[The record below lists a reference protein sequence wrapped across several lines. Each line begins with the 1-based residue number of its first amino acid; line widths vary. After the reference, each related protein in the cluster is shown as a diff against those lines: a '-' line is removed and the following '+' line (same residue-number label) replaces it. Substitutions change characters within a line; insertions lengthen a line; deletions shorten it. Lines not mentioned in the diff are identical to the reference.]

1 MLRVGE
7 NGADSLV
14 SQDLKDL
21 KDLLAC
27 CLAGGGFPRA
37 VLIFPPVFLLSDPY
51 WYRPPRLKFVSIVSP
66 FYHRDQSSTP
76 SR

>member
-27 CLAGGGFPRA
+27 CLAGGAFLGLSSFFRLFFCFQT
-37 VLIFPPVFLLSDPY
+37 LIGTGHPV
-51 WYRPPRLKFVSIVSP
+51 
-66 FYHRDQSSTP
+66 
-76 SR
+76 

>member
-27 CLAGGGFPRA
+27 CLAGGGFPR
-37 VLIFPPVFLLSDPY
+37 VSSFFRLFFCFQTLIGTGHPV
-51 WYRPPRLKFVSIVSP
+51 
-66 FYHRDQSSTP
+66 
-76 SR
+76 

>member
-21 KDLLAC
+21 KDLKDLLAC
-27 CLAGGGFPRA
+27 CLAGGAFLGLSSFFRLFFCFQT
-37 VLIFPPVFLLSDPY
+37 LIGTGHPV
-51 WYRPPRLKFVSIVSP
+51 
-66 FYHRDQSSTP
+66 
-76 SR
+76 

>member
-7 NGADSLV
+7 NGADSLE
-14 SQDLKDL
+14 SLDLQN
-21 KDLLAC
+21 LLAC
-27 CLAGGGFPRA
+27 CLAGGFPREA
-37 VLIFPPVFLLSDPY
+37 LVFPPAFLLSDPY

-66 FYHRDQSSTP
+66 FHHCDQSSTP